1 MMTEAQPYQF
11 ICPSRINTKFMAK
24 ISKAIKVLIVEDDK
38 NICEMYA
45 TTFMRRGFIV
55 YTAPDGRSAIQKYQ
69 NKKPDIVLL
78 DIMMPHV
85 DGYQVLNEIRKD
97 INSYTPV
104 MMLTNL
110 DANDF
115 TRESQLD
122 HIDAYLIKSHHSP
135 REVVD
140 KTIEVLKVNN
150 ITVE

>member
-1 MMTEAQPYQF
+1 MMMEVQQSQF
-11 ICPSRINTKFMAK
+11 IYPSSINIKFMAK
-24 ISKAIKVLIVEDDK
+24 ISKIVKVLIVEDDN

-45 TTFMRRGFIV
+45 ITFMRRGFTV

-97 INSYTPV
+97 VNSYTPV
-104 MMLTNL
+104 IMLTNL

-115 TRESQLD
+115 SRESQLD
-122 HIDAYLIKSHHSP
+122 NIDAYLIKSHHSP

-140 KTIEVLKVNN
+140 KTIEVLKMNN
-150 ITVE
+150 IDVE

>member
-1 MMTEAQPYQF
+1 MTEVQPYQF
-11 ICPSRINTKFMAK
+11 ICPSSINPKFMAK
-24 ISKAIKVLIVEDDK
+24 ITKAVKVLIVEDDK

-45 TTFMRRGFIV
+45 ITFMKRGFTV

-85 DGYQVLNEIRKD
+85 DGYQVLSEIRKD

-115 TRESQLD
+115 ARESQLD

-140 KTIEVLKVNN
+140 KTIEVLRVNN
-150 ITVE
+150 IAVE

>member
-1 MMTEAQPYQF
+1 MMMEVQLYRL
-11 ICPSRINTKFMAK
+11 ICPSNINTKFMEK
-24 ISKAIKVLIVEDDK
+24 ISKAVKVLIVEDNK

-45 TTFMRRGFIV
+45 ITFMRRGFTV

-85 DGYQVLNEIRKD
+85 DGYQVLSEIRKD

-104 MMLTNL
+104 IMLTNL

-115 TRESQLD
+115 ARESQLD

-140 KTIEVLKVNN
+140 KTIEVLEVNN
-150 ITVE
+150 IAVN

>member
-1 MMTEAQPYQF
+1 MTEVQPYQF
-11 ICPSRINTKFMAK
+11 ICPLSINTKFMAK
-24 ISKAIKVLIVEDDK
+24 ISKAVKVLIVEDDK

-45 TTFMRRGFIV
+45 ITFMRRGFTV

-78 DIMMPHV
+78 DIMMPQV

-115 TRESQLD
+115 ARESQLD
-122 HIDAYLIKSHHSP
+122 NIDAYLIKSHHSP

-140 KTIEVLKVNN
+140 KTIEVLRINN
-150 ITVE
+150 IAVE